1 MVQLISGNQFD
12 YISKSFWLTFITGSP
27 HISLFSPIGCC
38 NRSYG
43 LLQPFLWLL
52 QKHAPVR
59 FDSFGLNSFSKQ
71 RGQLVIQQGSKS
83 KYPINKDS
91 YMPCHK
97 AIYP

>member
-1 MVQLISGNQFD
+1 M
-12 YISKSFWLTFITGSP
+12 FITGSP
-27 HISLFSPIGCC
+27 HISLPSPIGSC
-38 NRSYG
+38 NRRCG
-43 LLQPFLWLL
+43 LLQPLLWLL
-52 QKHAPVR
+52 QKHAPVS